1 MKAVILT
8 RVSSKEQEEG
18 HSLPAQNARLIE
30 YAKRKNL
37 EVIRTFQIIE
47 SSTRGKRK
55 EFMTMINFCKQQKE
69 TIAIVCDNIDRLQ
82 RSFRE
87 SVLLDDLI
95 RKEIVELHFFREGMV
110 IGKSSTST
118 DIMRWDFGVMGAKA
132 YVLQLS
138 ENVRRSLEY
147 KLNNGEIIGPAPCG
161 YENYI
166 NEYGKHSIR
175 KKEPEATYLK
185 NLFELYSIGGTSIH
199 QLTKMANDYGIRSR
213 MGNKLGVT
221 SMIVILDNPFYYGEM
236 LAKGRLH
243 RHIYDPL
250 ITKELWDA
258 CQEQRKLQTTK
269 PFNRGEIP
277 FLYRGIFT
285 DYNKQKTCPCEIK
298 KKKFVYVV
306 CYKENGTR
314 IYVPEYVIDKQV
326 EDILDDVAVPE
337 QAISDFKE
345 YIKLTKQ
352 AELDYQKA
360 ELERIDTKLK
370 KIDQRMTV
378 LFNMRLDQ
386 EITKDEYETKR
397 DEYKLERSRL
407 ELLKNAHHLADDGF
421 NETVLNMFDLLT
433 SAKNVFKSS
442 TSNQNK
448 QLLLH
453 FIFEK
458 LELKEGVISYK
469 LKSPFCYTKTNSSVS
484 SMSPVSTKNAK
495 NWELIENTELNGKY
509 SAVSGNFEEDVC
521 EPRVS
526 VENKGLPTYF
536 ESTVQYGCLTWIR
549 TKINGVRVR
558 CPTIRRSSNIIN
570 ANIDSMLYFK
580 CQHFLYDY
588 IEKLIAKKNQ

>member
-1 MKAVILT
+1 MKAVILA

-18 HSLPAQNARLIE
+18 HSLPAQQSRLIE
-30 YAKRKNL
+30 YAKRKGL
-37 EVIRTFQIIE
+37 YVIKIFEIVE

-55 EFMTMINFCKQQKE
+55 EFMTMINFCKQQAE
-69 TIAIVCDNIDRLQ
+69 PIAIVADAVDSIQ
-82 RSFRE
+82 RSFKE
-87 SVLLDDLI
+87 SVMLDDLI
-95 RKEIVELHFFREGMV
+95 RKEKIELHFYREGMI
-110 IGKSSTST
+110 IGKNSSST
-118 DIMRWDFGVMGAKA
+118 DIMRWDFSVMGAKA

-147 KLNNGEIIGPAPCG
+147 KLNNGEVIGPAPCG

-166 NEYGKHSIR
+166 NEQGKHSIR

-213 MGNKLGVT
+213 MGKKLGVT

-236 LAKGRLH
+236 FAKGRLR

-258 CQEQRKLQTTK
+258 CQEQRKLQTSA
-269 PFNRGEIP
+269 PFKKGEIP
-277 FLYRGIFT
+277 FVYRGIFT
-285 DYNKQKTCPCEIK
+285 DYYKNKICCCEIK
-298 KKKFVYVV
+298 KKKFVYIT

-326 EDILDDVAVPE
+326 EAILDDVAVPA
-337 QAISDFKE
+337 QTISDFKE
-345 YIKLTKQ
+345 YIKSSKQ
-352 AELDYQKA
+352 VELDYKKA
-360 ELERIDTKLK
+360 ELERIDAKLN
-370 KIDQRMTV
+370 KIDQRMTL

-407 ELLKNAHHLADDGF
+407 ELLKKSHQVADDGF

-433 SAKNVFKSS
+433 SAKSVFKSA
-442 TSNQNK
+442 TDIKNK

-469 LKSPFCYTKTNSSVS
+469 LKSPFCYTKIDS
-484 SMSPVSTKNAK
+484 SMSSMSSVPAKNAK
-495 NWELIENTELNGKY
+495 NWELIENTELNGD
-509 SAVSGNFEEDVC
+509 SGVNSGNFDEDVW
-521 EPRVS
+521 EPCGS
-526 VENKGLPTYF
+526 VENKGL
-536 ESTVQYGCLTWIR
+536 STNSENPVQIGCFTWTR
-549 TKINGVRVR
+549 TKIDGVRIR
-558 CPTIRRSSNIIN
+558 CPTIRR
-570 ANIDSMLYFK
+570 
-580 CQHFLYDY
+580 
-588 IEKLIAKKNQ
+588 

>member
-1 MKAVILT
+1 MKAVILL
-8 RVSSKEQEEG
+8 RVSSKEQSEKNL
-18 HSLPAQNARLIE
+18 SLPAQNARLIE

-37 EVIRTFQIIE
+37 DVIRTFQIVE

-55 EFMTMINFCKQQKE
+55 EFMAMINFCKQQKE
-69 TIAIVCDNIDRLQ
+69 TIAIIADAVDRIQ
-82 RSFRE
+82 RSFKE

-95 RKEIVELHFFREGMV
+95 RREVVCLYFYRENMM
-110 IGKSSTST
+110 IGKDSSSI
-118 DIMRWDFGVMGAKA
+118 DIMRWDFSVMGAKA

-147 KLNNGEIIGPAPCG
+147 KLSNGEVIGPAPCG

-166 NEYGKHSIR
+166 NEQGKHSIR

-213 MGNKLGVT
+213 MGKKLGVT

-236 LAKGRLH
+236 FAKGRLH

-258 CQEQRKLQTTK
+258 CQEQRKLQTSA
-269 PFNRGEIP
+269 PFKKGEIP
-277 FLYRGIFT
+277 FVYRGIFT
-285 DYNKQKTCPCEIK
+285 DYYKNKICCCEIK
-298 KKKFVYVV
+298 KKKFVYIT

-326 EDILDDVAVPE
+326 EAILDDVAVPA
-337 QAISDFKE
+337 QTISDFKE
-345 YIKLTKQ
+345 YIKSSKQ
-352 AELDYQKA
+352 AELEYKKA
-360 ELERIDTKLK
+360 KLERIDAKLN
-370 KIDQRMTV
+370 KIDQRMTS

-407 ELLKNAHHLADDGF
+407 ELLRKSHQVADDGF

-433 SAKNVFKSS
+433 SAKSVFKSA
-442 TSNQNK
+442 TDIKNK

-469 LKSPFCYTKTNSSVS
+469 LKSPFCYTKVDS
-484 SMSPVSTKNAK
+484 SMSTMSSVPAKNNK
-495 NWELIENTELNGKY
+495 NWELIENTELNGDFGVILEDSKKEPSELRT
-509 SAVSGNFEEDVC
+509 SAENTGLATYKNQ
-521 EPRVS
+521 S
-526 VENKGLPTYF
+526 VHI
-536 ESTVQYGCLTWIR
+536 GCFTWTR
-549 TKINGVRVR
+549 TKIDGVRIR
-558 CPTIRRSSNIIN
+558 CPTIRR
-570 ANIDSMLYFK
+570 
-580 CQHFLYDY
+580 
-588 IEKLIAKKNQ
+588 